1 MIPQIKEI
9 NFPEYATLSTATATL
24 ADMGDMTINAQVK
37 IDGNIVPNFSYDW
50 EVEFK
55 GERYIQP
62 LREPQASKG
71 NDSISSIIDLTFYH
85 WAIYEMKR
93 NYFVEMTSTDSGT
106 PIADKYNA
114 SLGLNL
120 GDFCLVFQQV
130 LDYYYGGKII
140 IDLNPEY
147 EYKQDKVFVSIA
159 YSYIWEVLQSIHP
172 NYGVRWYLQTI
183 DNVCYIKVG
192 YPTQEITHIFKYG
205 FEGGLMKIERQVQN
219 SEIRNRLLGRGG
231 EQNLPAYYFKE
242 APEGSLF
249 ASDPDAIPELANIY
263 FSELRGKTFRD
274 YVKGWKAKH
283 YNGEPMSEPTE
294 AYTRGY
300 TDTKFSPIEYVDD
313 KQSIDKYG
321 VLIGALE
328 NLEDIH
334 PSIQEVVVEPYG
346 RIDEVVDVEEVT
358 NDDIEQS
365 VDNNVVVSNL
375 NATSYTWNNVLKG
388 ATISTQML
396 GAYFVVPEG
405 QVAIL
410 NGTISTR
417 SIISKGTS
425 ARPSDID
432 NEGINVEIISH
443 SIKVLN
449 TATGKSEELATIPAG
464 SYYYLVDVELKNI
477 SDKELYSVTASYSQV
492 KLISRNIDEDDNSW
506 KPTFDI
512 WVKNLWNTTR
522 NNGESDTAYTNRVWA
537 PILGANGED
546 AVVNFGS
553 GWLAISD
560 YDFVIKSVT
569 YDNSKSDNGVKSEW
583 RLTLYKTDAELEA
596 TGKYLPN
603 STTNGN
609 ANAGDYFYFTGIEL
623 PHQYTLWA
631 EEKIDERKS
640 AELTKTAN
648 INPTWIV
655 NFDKIRLNTLPDQE
669 TQTLFE
675 QIVVGAILRTA
686 DSRFIVDKDYL
697 SLYITSINYQF
708 GNGLLPDI
716 EVVLSDKQL
725 TTQSTLSRIQSEIDG
740 VYKQL
745 GVLATAETAEVAVS
759 DIVRKVGGKIFL
771 RKDGQADKSLSP
783 TVFSNLVSNDNFR
796 QGLVGGAGWGIYQDD
811 DGNTIIEADKI
822 NARQEFRTNS
832 FVSHQVSII
841 GGTQIISSASM
852 ECSKVIETGNGYQ
865 CFFEQRDG
873 SLGNEF
879 VVNDIAYSQVTDP
892 YGAVTKY
899 YKRVVTEI
907 GDNYIIL
914 SDTEKDGDGIPTEN
928 DIIAQFGNTT
938 DKQRQGVIIFSTYGE
953 DAPSIRQYANVDSF
967 SLVGKEVT
975 KFSDGENVVTGKM
988 TILPNST
995 GAANLSDLKVGASNL
1010 LRNSG
1015 FTGDYVS
1022 KELEDEIVLEAA
1034 TELFSPALDH
1044 WDAINVTISEST
1056 DDTPSQ
1062 SGYVANFNGG
1072 SLSQTLY
1079 YGVIPNEDYVFSL
1092 RGMSSDNSAIG
1103 IAFGG
1108 MTKVITLTNSWER
1121 HSISF
1126 IPTNNVK
1133 SITLMSANCTI
1144 CDLQLERGTIAS
1156 AWNNSYLD
1164 NTSDR
1169 TYYQAQKY
1177 LSDAIHNKST
1187 IEGALTLTQIVGV
1200 GDYADGEMSKMTGG
1214 MSGRYSGDGNNVAFW
1229 AGSDFES
1236 AMDTVSKYA
1245 HDPEYQPT
1253 EEELAAMAN
1262 FVVTHGG
1269 RAILNDIIMR
1279 GYVYAKGG
1287 VFNGIINAEGGVF
1300 SGFVKRKP
1308 TNINEENYNE
1318 YMAEYEN
1325 NDEYSWYDI
1334 DFLKAGSFVIFNGF
1348 SWTVEPHFYLPQVY
1362 KNAQELYVIQ
1372 PPKYTIDDIFGYVG
1386 QTLIIQNNTNVQ
1398 IYICTGNQCAYIVPG
1413 QIAKCE
1419 CVMENEDDSWKV
1431 YWTFEV
1437 HSSIPI

>member
-93 NYFVEMTSTDSGT
+93 NYFVEMTSTESGT

-120 GDFCLVFQQV
+120 GDFCTAFQQV
-130 LDYYYGGKII
+130 LDYYYDGRIV
-140 IDLNPEY
+140 IDLNPNYKY
-147 EYKQDKVFVSIA
+147 EQDVVFISIN
-159 YSYIWEVLQSIHP
+159 YSYIWDVLQSIHP
-172 NYGVRWYLQTI
+172 NYGVRWHLQTI

-192 YPTQEITHIFKYG
+192 YPSQEISHIFEYG

-219 SEIRNRLLGRGG
+219 SDIRNRLLGRGG

-249 ASDPDAIPELANIY
+249 ASDPDAIPELANIE
-263 FSELRGKTFRD
+263 FTELRGKTFR
-274 YVKGWKAKH
+274 YYIKGWKAQR
-283 YNGEPMSEPTE
+283 YGGEPMSEPTE
-294 AYTRGY
+294 EYNRGY
-300 TDTKFSPIEYVDD
+300 TDEKFSPIEYVDD
-313 KQSIDKYG
+313 AQSIQKYG

-328 NLEDIH
+328 NLEGIY
-334 PSIQEVVVEPYG
+334 PSIQEVEIEPYG
-346 RIDEVVDVEEVT
+346 RIDEVVAVSEVT

-375 NATSYTWNNVLKG
+375 EATSFTWNNVGKDSVV
-388 ATISTQML
+388 STQMM
-396 GAYFVVPEG
+396 GAYFIVPEG
-405 QVAIL
+405 KTAIL
-410 NGTISTR
+410 DGVLSTRVTISQG
-417 SIISKGTS
+417 SS
-425 ARPSDID
+425 ARPSQID
-432 NEGINVEIISH
+432 NEGISVEVQSH
-443 SIKVLN
+443 QVKILN
-449 TATGKSEELATIPAG
+449 TTTGKTEELATIPAG

-522 NNGESDTAYTNRVWA
+522 NNGESDTAYTNRVWT

-553 GWLAISD
+553 GWLAVSD
-560 YDFVIKSVT
+560 YDFVIKSVA
-569 YDNSKSDNGVKSEW
+569 YDNSKSYNGVKSEW

-609 ANAGDYFYFTGIEL
+609 AKAGDYFYFTGIEL

-631 EEKIDERKS
+631 EENIDERKS
-640 AELTKTAN
+640 AELTKTSN

-655 NFDKIRLNTLPDQE
+655 NFDKIRLNTLSDYE
-669 TQTLFE
+669 SKTLFE
-675 QIVVGAILRTA
+675 QIVVGAILRTS
-686 DSRFIVDKDYL
+686 DSRFITDKDYL

-725 TTQSTLSRIQSEIDG
+725 TSQSPLSKIQGEIDG

-745 GVLATAETAEVAVS
+745 GILATAETAEVAVS

-771 RKDGQADKSLSP
+771 RKDGQEDKSLSP
-783 TVFSNLVSNDNFR
+783 TIFSNLISNDTFR
-796 QGLVGGAGWGIYQDD
+796 QGLVGGAGWGIYQDEY
-811 DGNTIIEADKI
+811 GNTIIEADKI
-822 NARQEFRTNS
+822 NVRQEFRTNS

-852 ECSKVIETGNGYQ
+852 ECSKVVETENGYQ

-873 SLGNEF
+873 SLANEF

-892 YGAVTKY
+892 YGATTKY
-899 YKRVVTEI
+899 YKRIVTEVS
-907 GDNYIIL
+907 DNYIVL
-914 SDTEKDGDGIPTEN
+914 SNVDTEKDGNGIPEVG

-967 SLVGKEVT
+967 SLVGKEIT
-975 KFSDGENVVTGKM
+975 KFSNGENVVTGTMK
-988 TILPNST
+988 ILPNSE
-995 GAANLSDLKVGASNL
+995 GATNFSDLKVGSANL

-1015 FTGDYVS
+1015 FTGEYIS
-1022 KELEDEIVLEAA
+1022 RELGEESELITEDAMWSEPLIHWEATNA
-1034 TELFSPALDH
+1034 QVEANEK
-1044 WDAINVTISEST
+1044 A
-1056 DDTPSQ
+1056 Q
-1062 SGYVANFNGG
+1062 SGYQITLNNG
-1072 SLSQTLY
+1072 SLAQILEYKLLANEHYVLSFYGKGNLNCEIGDVSVNVVMTNEFAKHTVPIKSSTEATEIIFTATSCSLY
-1079 YGVIPNEDYVFSL
+1079 
-1092 RGMSSDNSAIG
+1092 
-1103 IAFGG
+1103 
-1108 MTKVITLTNSWER
+1108 
-1121 HSISF
+1121 
-1126 IPTNNVK
+1126 
-1133 SITLMSANCTI
+1133 
-1144 CDLQLERGTIAS
+1144 DLQLERGTIATDWTTS
-1156 AWNNSYLD
+1156 GSDNDKSLSEVESMRYLQ
-1164 NTSDR
+1164 NAMNEGSTEILGGLV
-1169 TYYQAQKY
+1169 
-1177 LSDAIHNKST
+1177 LSNIIK
-1187 IEGALTLTQIVGV
+1187 VGNYV
-1200 GDYADGEMSKMTGG
+1200 DKELKEETGG
-1214 MSGRYSGDGNNVAFW
+1214 MSGVRNTDSDVAFW
-1229 AGSDFES
+1229 AGGNMEQ
-1236 AMDTVSKYA
+1236 AINTVNKYKEDA
-1245 HDPEYQPT
+1245 TYLPT
-1253 EEELAAMAN
+1253 QEELAEMAK

-1269 RAILNDIIMR
+1269 RAILNDIILR
-1279 GYVYAKGG
+1279 GYIYALGGEFVGMLTNRKTVINNNNIDQYFDIERQVNVDVYVAKIEKVGAF
-1287 VFNGIINAEGGVF
+1287 VTIDPTFNTELSV
-1300 SGFVKRKP
+1300 
-1308 TNINEENYNE
+1308 E
-1318 YMAEYEN
+1318 
-1325 NDEYSWYDI
+1325 
-1334 DFLKAGSFVIFNGF
+1334 FNL
-1348 SWTVEPHFYLPQVY
+1348 PHFTIGDSAEQLDYVRSFLGCDF
-1362 KNAQELYVIQ
+1362 ALYNYSEQ
-1372 PPKYTIDDIFGYVG
+1372 D
-1386 QTLIIQNNTNVQ
+1386 
-1398 IYICTGNQCAYIVPG
+1398 IYICNSVQCHKLESGKVAYGV
-1413 QIAKCE
+1413 
-1419 CVMENEDDSWKV
+1419 CVLKDWDNAELVDWDITITTIKQ
-1431 YWTFEV
+1431 
-1437 HSSIPI
+1437 